1 MNSLTEQ
8 ERIGL
13 DEVFLSISSHTKLNF
28 LGRIKCNVQSS
39 LFKIWAPLH
48 KKTLFSLKNRVKMPK
63 IGHFE
68 YKSHKKKKFLS

>member
-13 DEVFLSISSHTKLNF
+13 DEVFLSISSRSKLNF
-28 LGRIKCNVQSS
+28 LGHIKCNLQSS
-39 LFKIWAPLH
+39 LFKIH

>member
-13 DEVFLSISSHTKLNF
+13 DEVFLSISSHSKLNF
-28 LGRIKCNVQSS
+28 LGRIKHNVQSS
-39 LFKIWAPLH
+39 LFKIH
-48 KKTLFSLKNRVKMPK
+48 EKTLFSLKNRVKMPK
-63 IGHFE
+63 IGHFD

>member
-13 DEVFLSISSHTKLNF
+13 DEVFLSISSHSKLDF
-28 LGRIKCNVQSS
+28 LGRIKYSVQRS
-39 LFKIWAPLH
+39 LFKIH
-48 KKTLFSLKNRVKMPK
+48 EKTLFSLKNRVKMPK